1 MLYSLQRISGGMGM
15 GMGMQGGRGGGF
27 NTGFN
32 NGGGNMQGHFNPAFM
47 QGDGQF
53 DPRKRFRMD
62 GGG

>member
-1 MLYSLQRISGGMGM
+1 MLYSPLGISGGM

-32 NGGGNMQGHFNPAFM
+32 SSSGANMQGHFNPAFM
-47 QGDGQF
+47 QGDGGQF
-53 DPRKRFRMD
+53 DSRKRYRMD